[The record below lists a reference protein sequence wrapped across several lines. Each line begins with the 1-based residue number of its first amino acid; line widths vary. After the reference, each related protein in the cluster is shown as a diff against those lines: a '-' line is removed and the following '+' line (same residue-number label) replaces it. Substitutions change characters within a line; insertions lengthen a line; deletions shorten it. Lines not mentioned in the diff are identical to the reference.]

1 MEKSDYIIYVDESGD
16 HSLTSIDP
24 QFPVFSLAF
33 CIVEKRVYARELV
46 PKIQEMKFRWFC
58 HDMIIFHEH
67 EIRKAK
73 APFVFLGDPEKR
85 MRFMDEISSIMSEA
99 TVTIVAGVIR
109 KEALIS
115 RYSQPINPYNLAL
128 LFCMEQ
134 SQIFLRNAGQSEKL
148 THVVAEAR
156 SPREH
161 GGVGREDLELADVF
175 KSISEGRHPLRY
187 GKRLSGFE
195 LIFADKKSNSAG
207 LQLADLVARPIALNT
222 LKPDQ
227 PNRAFD
233 VIKNKLMIKI
243 FP

>member
-1 MEKSDYIIYVDESGD
+1 MRQSDYIIYVDESGD
-16 HSLTSIDP
+16 HSLISIDP

-33 CIVEKRVYARELV
+33 CIIEKRVYARDLA
-46 PKIQEMKFRWFC
+46 PKIQEMKFRWFG
-58 HDMIIFHEH
+58 HDMVVFHEH

-85 MRFMDEISSIMSEA
+85 TRFMDELSAIMA
-99 TVTIVAGVIR
+99 DAAVTIIAGVIR
-109 KEALIS
+109 KEQLVA
-115 RYSQPINPYNLAL
+115 RYTQPMNPYHLAL

-134 SQIFLRNAGQSEKL
+134 TQSFLRKAGQSDRL
-148 THVVAEAR
+148 THIVAEAR

-175 KSISEGRHPLRY
+175 KNISEGRHPLRY
-187 GKRLSGFE
+187 GKELSGFE

-207 LQLADLVARPIALNT
+207 LQLADLVARPIALAT
-222 LKPDQ
+222 LRPDQ

-233 VIKNKLMIKI
+233 VIREKLMIKI